1 MLRGV
6 LGAVTRYSG
15 FALGSAASTACSFA
29 SSLLLIRELQ
39 PASFGAYNLVLT
51 LATMMALA
59 SSGLDLSYSRLRAR
73 HDVAGRAALARDYV
87 RIKTR
92 MVALLGVLGAV
103 ALPAL
108 APRGTDLGL
117 AASALLLY
125 AAGTGGFAVAVS
137 HAQAIG
143 SATRYSLLQ
152 IVPFAVLLVGLLLSL
167 PGGLSVE
174 RALVLLAVSGLPG
187 IAVLALTR
195 RRLGGR
201 GHGRHAELRHTAVVL
216 TISTA
221 LTAVFERVDVVLVA
235 RTLDEEAL
243 GVFSAGVRVAGG
255 FAVLSSA
262 FVAYSL
268 KTSSET
274 LTATAMAATYRRLA
288 GPLAAIFL
296 ASAVGS
302 IVCYLAL
309 PTLLGVEYTEA
320 RIVTAVYVLQYPL
333 VALYMP
339 AVLAMINFGRR
350 LWQVELA
357 VLLLVS
363 EMAWILLGPR
373 DLLWIAAASPVS
385 HCLGGLYVARRVW
398 RAARGD
404 GQSAGW
410 GLHRLLPRRERSV
423 DQA

>member
-1 MLRGV
+1 MV
-6 LGAVTRYSG
+6 GAVTRYSG

-29 SSLLLIRELQ
+29 CSLLLIRELE
-39 PASFGAYNLVLT
+39 PASFGVYNLVLT

-73 HDVAGRAALARDYV
+73 HDADGRAALAQDYV
-87 RIKTR
+87 RIKTVT
-92 MVALLGVLGAV
+92 VALLGVLGAV
-103 ALPAL
+103 VLPAL
-108 APRGTDLGL
+108 APRGTGLSL

-125 AAGTGGFAVAVS
+125 AVGTGGFAVAVS

-152 IVPFAVLLVGLLLSL
+152 IIPFAILLTGLLLSL
-167 PGGLSVE
+167 PGGINVE
-174 RALVLLAVSGLPG
+174 RALVLLAISGLPG

-201 GHGRHAELRHTAVVL
+201 GRHAELRRTAVVL

-235 RTLDEEAL
+235 RMLDEEAL
-243 GVFSAGVRVAGG
+243 GIFSAGVRVAGG

-268 KTSSET
+268 KASSET
-274 LTATAMAATYRRLA
+274 LAATAMAATYRRLA
-288 GPLAAIFL
+288 GPLASIFV
-296 ASAVGS
+296 ASAGGS
-302 IVCYLAL
+302 VVCYLTL
-309 PTLLGVEYTEA
+309 PTLLGPGYTEA
-320 RIVTAVYVLQYPL
+320 RTITAVYVLQYPL

-357 VLLLVS
+357 LLLLVS
-363 EMAWILLGPR
+363 EVAWILLGPR
-373 DLLWIAAASPVS
+373 DLLWIAAASPMS
-385 HCLGGLYVARRVW
+385 HCVGGLYVARRVR

-404 GQSAGW
+404 GLSGGW
-410 GLHRLLPRRERSV
+410 GLHRLLPQRGG
-423 DQA
+423 D